1 MPALTQTA
9 NSQITL
15 VEKRERHRT
24 SRCDSQ
30 KVSMSL
36 FQLRSAP
43 GYVSEQAT
51 LAAEGLGPGAA
62 QGTYES

>member
-1 MPALTQTA
+1 MPALTHTA
-9 NSQITL
+9 HSQMIL

-43 GYVSEQAT
+43 DYVSEQAM

-62 QGTYES
+62 QGTFES